1 LLLLDGAGPSGAGR
15 TDTAACADTEE
26 AAVAPASTAAG
37 RVTGD
42 GVAAGGGVR
51 AAGVRDAVEG
61 VIPGAEAGFSCLQF
75 KKSIVATGR
84 DDYIARVGI
93 YIKDLRETL
102 NELFNT
108 NGNAIID
115 YSIEPPR
122 VFF

>member
-1 LLLLDGAGPSGAGR
+1 MTETEWQPSIYL
-15 TDTAACADTEE
+15 
-26 AAVAPASTAAG
+26 APVQLKIKVPMERLHRFANTLRQREDYS
-37 RVTGD
+37 D
-42 GVAAGGGVR
+42 
-51 AAGVRDAVEG
+51 
-61 VIPGAEAGFSCLQF
+61 VILFKPPTKGFSCLQF